1 MCSGRVDPEFVLKAF
16 LNGQD
21 GVFIGG
27 CRLGE
32 CNYITHGNYHALNM
46 VALCRGIM
54 KYIGLNP
61 GRLNIEFMSS
71 GDGILLA
78 DYINKFTGEIKKLG
92 PAEQIPEIKSRIEE
106 VIRLIPYIK
115 IKCREKLSS
124 RINEK
129 KGSDLLFTDADV
141 ERIFNDV
148 PTYFIDPEKCR
159 ACSICRQR
167 CPADAIYG
175 EKQQAHLINQDK
187 CIKCGTCVEAC
198 PSKFGAIMIRSAAL
212 NPQAI
217 P

>member
-1 MCSGRVDPEFVLKAF
+1 MCSGRVDLEFVLKAF

-46 VALCRGIM
+46 VVLCRRIM
-54 KYIGLNP
+54 KYIGINP

-71 GDGILLA
+71 GDGFLLA

-92 PAEQIPEIKSRIEE
+92 PAEQIPEIKSRLEE

-129 KGSDLLFTDADV
+129 KDSDLLFTDADV
-141 ERIFNDV
+141 ERIFNEV
-148 PTYFIDPEKCR
+148 PTYYIDPEKCKG
-159 ACSICRQR
+159 CSICRSR
-167 CPADAIYG
+167 CPVDAIYG
-175 EKQQAHLINQDK
+175 EKKQVHIINQDE
-187 CIKCGTCVEAC
+187 CIKCGTCIEVC
-198 PSKFGAIMIRSAAL
+198 PPRFNAVKKISDEPIVDPKK
-212 NPQAI
+212 
-217 P
+217 